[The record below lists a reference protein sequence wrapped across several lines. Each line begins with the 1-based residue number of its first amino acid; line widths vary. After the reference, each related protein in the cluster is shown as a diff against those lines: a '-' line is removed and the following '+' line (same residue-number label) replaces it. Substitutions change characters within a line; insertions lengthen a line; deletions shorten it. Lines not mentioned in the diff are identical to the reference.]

1 MCLSDQTFIIFSFI
15 RFKPHGKKY
24 FYIDIDLTTLKVVEW
39 GISNTATLTG
49 ETDDPNIHR
58 IFLTKGQYNKL
69 VQYLENPKK

>member
-1 MCLSDQTFIIFSFI
+1 ME
-15 RFKPHGKKY
+15 KKY

-58 IFLTKGQYNKL
+58 IFLTKGQ
-69 VQYLENPKK
+69 

>member
-1 MCLSDQTFIIFSFI
+1 M
-15 RFKPHGKKY
+15 GKEY
-24 FYIDIDLTTLKVVEW
+24 FYIDLNLTTLKIVEW

-69 VQYLENPKK
+69 VQYLKNPKK